1 LIFRKWGEKDLT
13 KKIILVLT
21 TLFFILIFCGGV
33 SATNIPVNNVTG
45 IQNAINTANN
55 GDTLN
60 LSAGTYKEHEIIVDK
75 NLTITGPQPTG
86 NNPPRAVIDAQQQG
100 RVFNILSGVN
110 VTLQYLLIQNGNTV
124 TDIANPFG
132 GGIYNTGTL
141 NVKNC
146 SIQTNNASSGGGIYN
161 TGTLNITGGTIN
173 NNTAIYGGGINND
186 YGTLNIT
193 GGTINNNNAAYGGGG
208 IYNTGTLNITGGTI
222 NNNNA
227 AYGGGGI
234 INLYGALNINITAI
248 NNNTSNYGGGIYNTG
263 TLNISGGTINNNTAN
278 YAGGICNDVGTV
290 TVTGTA
296 INNNIAL
303 YNGGGIYNTGTL
315 NETGGTIN
323 NNTANYGGGLYNS
336 YGTMT
341 LTDSYVDYNTA
352 ISGYN
357 SGGIDNDHGTLNIIR
372 TAINFNS
379 GPYGAIRNEN
389 DYLVGITINGSAQ
402 NPAWHTETVD
412 SPGDVGIT
420 TSMALD
426 NANNPHI
433 LYYDRYVNTWK
444 YASRENGIWH
454 KETFD
459 NASGYD
465 DARKTSPNSL
475 VLDSQG
481 NPHIIYPSPD
491 GLKYAYKENN
501 IWHIEIV
508 DSNNGTFSSIA
519 LDTEGNPHISYRGS
533 ADGNLYYRF
542 KSDWGWSNPIAV
554 DSAGNWCPTSIQV
567 DKQDNAHIAYMKNGV
582 GLVYASQGVSS
593 GSFYHETAYSGG
605 NVMTTGQWRALS
617 LALDSQGKP
626 LIAYLAMN
634 SSGCYFEYVYKDST
648 WHAEELNK
656 PLARDGCWMYYF
668 SIAVDSQG
676 KPHICYSC
684 GIGDSGNFGE
694 TSLRYLTQNA
704 NGDWNTPIII
714 DTYPT
719 QMSSSSPY
727 NGDVGRF
734 CSMALDSK
742 GNPYISYYDGINKNL
757 MYTYFIDTTP
767 PSVDVNPVGGAFN
780 APLIVTLT
788 ATDQQSIATI
798 YYTTDGSTPTTNS
811 TQYASPISISTN
823 TTLKYFAVDL
833 AGNPSIVYSQLY
845 TMDMVVPTV
854 NTTDPVNN
862 ASNVPPNKV
871 IKVTFSEPIKIGN
884 GLVELKKSGGTLIPI
899 TMSIGGNVLT
909 ITPTSSLSEALYA
922 LILYAGCITDLA
934 GNPVEAKTTNF
945 SVGTSP
951 TVTSTDPANYAVNVA
966 ADKVIKVTFNKAIK
980 AGNLNFVVLKTS
992 TGTVIPTTKSITDN
1006 VLTITP
1012 NSALGEA
1019 KYLLLLYAGCV
1030 TDLSGNPIAA
1040 TTRTFSAGNG
1050 PVVTVTDPVNYAV
1063 NVTRNKVITA
1073 TFNEPILAKYLTLIY
1088 LKTATSGILVST
1100 TKSVSG
1106 NTLTITPTSPLAAGT
1121 RYILMIYTFAV
1132 TDLSGNSNV
1141 NKAISFTT
1149 GET

>member
-1 LIFRKWGEKDLT
+1 MKNLSGGIKISFLTRKTVLYLSLLVIGIFL
-13 KKIILVLT
+13 
-21 TLFFILIFCGGV
+21 FCGAT
-33 SATNIPVNNVTG
+33 SATDIPVNNVTG
-45 IQNAINTANN
+45 IQNAINTAHD

-60 LSAGTYKEHEIIVDK
+60 LATGTYKEHDILVDK
-75 NLTITGPQPTG
+75 NLTITGSQPTG
-86 NNPPRAVIDAQQQG
+86 DNPPTAVIDAQNHG
-100 RVFNILSGVN
+100 RVFNISSGVN
-110 VTLQYLLIQNGNTV
+110 VTLKYLLIQNGNGT
-124 TDIANPFG
+124 TDITNPLG

-141 NVKNC
+141 NLKNC
-146 SIQTNNASSGGGIYN
+146 SIKTNTAASGGGIYN
-161 TGTLNITGGTIN
+161 TGSLSVTGGTIN
-173 NNTAIYGGGINND
+173 NNTATDGSGGGISND
-186 YGTLNIT
+186 YGTLNINRT
-193 GGTINNNNAAYGGGG
+193 AINNNTATYGGGG
-208 IYNTGTLNITGGTI
+208 IYNTGTLNMTGGTI
-222 NNNNA
+222 NNNTA
-227 AYGGGGI
+227 TYGGGGI
-234 INLYGALNINITAI
+234 INLYGTLNTNSTTI
-248 NNNTSNYGGGIYNTG
+248 NNNTATYGGGIYNTG
-263 TLNISGGTINNNTAN
+263 SSS
-278 YAGGICNDVGTV
+278 V
-290 TVTGTA
+290 
-296 INNNIAL
+296 
-303 YNGGGIYNTGTL
+303 
-315 NETGGTIN
+315 TGGTIN
-323 NNTANYGGGLYNS
+323 NNTANYGGGIYNS

-357 SGGIDNDHGTLNIIR
+357 SAGIDNDHGTLNIIR

-379 GPYGAIRNEN
+379 GAYGAIRNEV
-389 DYLVGITINGSAQ
+389 YGVGISINGSAQ

-426 NANNPHI
+426 NSNNPHI
-433 LYYDRYVNTWK
+433 LYYDRYVNSWK
-444 YASRENGIWH
+444 YAYKENGIWH

-459 NASGYD
+459 NASGLD
-465 DARKTSPNSL
+465 DARRTSPNSL

-501 IWHIEIV
+501 TWYIEIV

-567 DKQDNAHIAYMKNGV
+567 DKQDNAHIAYMKSGV
-582 GLVYASQGVSS
+582 GLVYASQGI
-593 GSFYHETAYSGG
+593 GSRNFYLETADLGLS
-605 NVMTTGQWRALS
+605 VMSSGQWRALS

-626 LIAYLAMN
+626 HIAFLNMN
-634 SSGCYFEYVYKDST
+634 SSGFYFEYVYKDTT
-648 WHAEELNK
+648 WHTEELNK
-656 PLARDGCWMYYF
+656 PIARDGCWMYYF

-694 TSLRYLTQNA
+694 SSLRYLTQNA
-704 NGDWNTPIII
+704 NGDWNAPIII

-719 QMSSSSPY
+719 QQSSSTPY

-757 MYTYFIDTTP
+757 MFTYFLDTNP
-767 PSVDVNPVGGAFN
+767 PSLDVNPLGSTFN
-780 APLIVTLT
+780 APQTVTLT
-788 ATDQQSIATI
+788 ATDQESIATI
-798 YYTTDGSTPTTNS
+798 YYTTDGSTPTTNC
-811 TQYASPISISTN
+811 TQYTSPIIINTN

-833 AGNPSIVYSQLY
+833 AGNPSLVYSQLY
-845 TMDMVVPTV
+845 TMDMVAPTV
-854 NTTDPVNN
+854 NNTDPANN
-862 ASNVPPNKV
+862 ASNVPTNKV
-871 IKVTFSEPIKIGN
+871 IKVTFNEPIKIGN
-884 GLVELKKSGGTLIPI
+884 GLIEVRSIGGPLIPI
-899 TMSIGGNVLT
+899 TISISGNVLT
-909 ITPTSSLSEALYA
+909 ITPTIALSEGPCAL
-922 LILYAGCITDLA
+922 LLYAGCVTDLA
-934 GNPVEAKTTNF
+934 GNFIEAQTTNF

-966 ADKVIKVTFNKAIK
+966 ANKVIKVTYNKAIK
-980 AGNLNFVVLKTS
+980 AGNLNLVVLKTS
-992 TGTVIPTTKSITDN
+992 TGTVIPTTKTITGN

-1012 NSALGEA
+1012 TSPLGEA
-1019 KYLLLLYAGCV
+1019 KYLLMLYAGCV
-1030 TDLSGNPIAA
+1030 TDLAGNPSAA
-1040 TTRTFSAGNG
+1040 TTRTFSAGSG

-1088 LKTATSGILVST
+1088 LKNATNGVLVST

-1106 NTLTITPTSPLAAGT
+1106 NTLTITPNSPLTANT

-1149 GET
+1149 GAT